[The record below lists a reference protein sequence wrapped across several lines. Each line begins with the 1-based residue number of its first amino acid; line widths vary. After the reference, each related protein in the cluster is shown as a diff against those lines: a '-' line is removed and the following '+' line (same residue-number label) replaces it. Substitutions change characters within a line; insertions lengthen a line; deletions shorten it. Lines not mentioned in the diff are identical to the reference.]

1 MKKFFKYSLLLILGL
16 LLGFIIHGLI
26 EIPALWL
33 LRTRF
38 ISLFME
44 VPWLTWLR
52 IHSVFTIITEIL
64 GIAIISLIYK
74 KLITKKNYLLEI
86 IIIAS
91 YILISFI
98 IIISLFSCPV
108 LNQ

>member
-1 MKKFFKYSLLLILGL
+1 MKKFFKYFLLLIIGL
-16 LLGFIIHGLI
+16 LLGFVIHGLI

-44 VPWLTWLR
+44 IPWLAWLR
-52 IHSVFTIITEIL
+52 IHSVFTITTEIL
-64 GIAIISLIYK
+64 GIAITSVFYK
-74 KLITKKNYLLEI
+74 KLIAKKSFLPETV
-86 IIIAS
+86 IIAS

-98 IIISLFSCPV
+98 IVISLFSCPV
-108 LNQ
+108 LNK

>member
-1 MKKFFKYSLLLILGL
+1 MKKIFRYSLLLIIGL

-44 VPWLTWLR
+44 VPWFAWLR
-52 IHSVFTIITEIL
+52 IHWVFTITTEIL
-64 GIAIISLIYK
+64 GIAITSVFYK
-74 KLITKKNYLLEI
+74 KLITKKAFFIEI
-86 IIIAS
+86 AIIAS
-91 YILISFI
+91 YVLIFSI
-98 IIISLFSCPV
+98 IVISLFSCSV

>member
-1 MKKFFKYSLLLILGL
+1 MKKIFKSSLLLILGL

-44 VPWLTWLR
+44 IPWLAWLR
-52 IHSVFTIITEIL
+52 IHSVFTVTTEIL
-64 GIAIISLIYK
+64 GIAIASSFYK
-74 KLITKKNYLLEI
+74 KLKNKKSFLLETV
-86 IIIAS
+86 IIAS
-91 YILISFI
+91 YILIFLI

-108 LNQ
+108 LNK